1 MSETQEP
8 MLFRIEEVARLLS
21 ISRSGV
27 YRLFEE
33 NALKPVYLNQ
43 RTVRVSKSE
52 VDRFVNSLHI
62 EAGADVA

>member
-8 MLFRIEEVARLLS
+8 MLFRIEEVAKLLS

-33 NALKPVYLNQ
+33 NQLKPVYLNQ

-52 VDRFVNSLHI
+52 VDRFVNSLQI
-62 EAGADVA
+62 EAGADVS